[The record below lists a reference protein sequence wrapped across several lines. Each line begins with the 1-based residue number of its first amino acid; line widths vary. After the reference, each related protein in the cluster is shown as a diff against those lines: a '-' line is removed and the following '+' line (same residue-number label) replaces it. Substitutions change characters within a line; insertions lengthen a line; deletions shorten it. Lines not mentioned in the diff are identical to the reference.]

1 VPNADSSSDK
11 STIAG
16 AAASPEAGRDEVPR
30 YRLWYWLGIVL
41 QVLVWTFIWLGIAI
55 AIGVGGKLT
64 EFRYVGF

>member
-1 VPNADSSSDK
+1 MTTTDDAPETVPA
-11 STIAG
+11 TAL
-16 AAASPEAGRDEVPR
+16 PEAQPR
-30 YRLWYWLGIVL
+30 YRAWYWLGIVL